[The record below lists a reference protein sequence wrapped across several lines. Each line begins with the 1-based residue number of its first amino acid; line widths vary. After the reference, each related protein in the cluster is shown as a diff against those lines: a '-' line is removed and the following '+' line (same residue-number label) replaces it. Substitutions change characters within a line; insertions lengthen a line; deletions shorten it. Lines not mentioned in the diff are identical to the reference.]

1 MEVPCRLVKANR
13 KLWNYLKVYLQ
24 YDMAVY
30 QMEEFAAKDIPGD
43 YKAGN

>member
-1 MEVPCRLVKANR
+1 MELSEGF
-13 KLWNYLKVYLQ
+13 YLQ

-30 QMEEFAAKDIPGD
+30 QMEEFAAKGIPGD